1 MHGNGWV
8 WPMGAMMIGW
18 LLLVLLVIAAI
29 WIAASYNRRPA
40 PQGQDS
46 ARRILAERYARG
58 ELDAEEYHRR
68 LDTLR

>member
-8 WPMGAMMIGW
+8 WPMAVMMIGW
-18 LLLVLLVIAAI
+18 LLLILLVIAAV
-29 WIAASYNRRPA
+29 WIAAGYHRRPA

>member
-1 MHGNGWV
+1 MHGTGWV
-8 WPMGAMMIGW
+8 WPMGVMMIGW
-18 LLLVLLVIAAI
+18 LLLVLLVIAAV
-29 WIAASYNRRPA
+29 WVATGYHRRLA

>member
-1 MHGNGWV
+1 
-8 WPMGAMMIGW
+8 MGAMMIGW

-40 PQGQDS
+40 PPGQDS

>member
-18 LLLVLLVIAAI
+18 LLLVLLVITAGWAAI
-29 WIAASYNRRPA
+29 SYNRRPA

-46 ARRILAERYARG
+46 ARQILAERYARG
-58 ELDAEEYHRR
+58 EIDTEEYHRR
-68 LDTLR
+68 LDALR